1 MCEPVKYQ
9 SCNICRSKPRRII
22 GDSQKYTHQQII
34 SGVTAN
40 CDPKTP
46 QQENT
51 GKKQPGSGPKG
62 KTEQVKSVGLRPDVV
77 CEGKQETGRNG
88 CHERRQ
94 TAGKFKQPEKQKSHR
109 DQQQPKHHLLIHS
122 RTNERNGAN
131 QRRRK

>member
-1 MCEPVKYQ
+1 MMMAWIGDSVLPAVTVSPLTRSVPHSNQMCEPVKYQ

-46 QQENT
+46 QEENT

-77 CEGKQETGRNG
+77 CEGKQETG
-88 CHERRQ
+88 
-94 TAGKFKQPEKQKSHR
+94 
-109 DQQQPKHHLLIHS
+109 
-122 RTNERNGAN
+122 
-131 QRRRK
+131 